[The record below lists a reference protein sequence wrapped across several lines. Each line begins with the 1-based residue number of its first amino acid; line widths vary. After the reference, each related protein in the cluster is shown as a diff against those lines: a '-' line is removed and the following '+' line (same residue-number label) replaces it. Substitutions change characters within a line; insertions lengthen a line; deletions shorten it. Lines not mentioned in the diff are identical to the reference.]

1 MKKSNFIYLNHVLTC
16 IYYIEEYSKDK
27 DYDGLVKNHM
37 LQDSLIR
44 QIEII
49 GEATSRITKDFKD
62 KYNEIPWLDMKDM
75 RNKLIHDY
83 FGVNIKYVW
92 NVINQDIPFL
102 KKQITK
108 ILNENNIQIK
118 LGFE

>member
-1 MKKSNFIYLNHVLTC
+1 
-16 IYYIEEYSKDK
+16 
-27 DYDGLVKNHM
+27 M

-49 GEATSRITKDFKD
+49 GEATSRITKDFKE
-62 KYNEIPWLDMKDM
+62 KYTEVPWVDMKDM

-83 FGVNIKYVW
+83 FGVNIRYVW
-92 NVINQDIPFL
+92 NVINQDIPQL
-102 KKQITK
+102 KKQITE
-108 ILNENNIQIK
+108 ILNDNNIQIK